1 MKSILLTNDDG
12 IGAEGLVALSDA
24 LRRIAHVFVVAPDRD
39 RSAVS
44 HGLTIRTHFR
54 LDKVDSDTFS
64 LNGTPAECVIYA
76 LDKVF
81 VQPPDLVIS
90 GINCGANLGD
100 HVMYSGTVAAAREAA
115 RHGIP
120 AMAVSQDCQEGKDV
134 SFKKGVEFMRNMV
147 SIMLDNGLNGEL
159 LLNVNIP
166 IGKIRGLKITRH
178 GCSRHLRHFNI
189 SDDEWDAMAPQSR
202 NFRKSDFPSD
212 RMAILERYVSVTPLE
227 RDQTDYVAARML
239 MGKAGEKLFALPR

>member
-1 MKSILLTNDDG
+1 M
-12 IGAEGLVALSDA
+12 ALSDA
-24 LRRIAHVFVVAPDRD
+24 LRRIANVFVVAPDRD

-44 HGLTIRTHFR
+44 HGLTIRTHFK
-54 LDKVDSDTFS
+54 LDKVGPDMFS

-120 AMAVSQDCQEGKDV
+120 AMAVSQDCQEGKGV

-147 SIMLDNGLNGEL
+147 AAMLDNGLNGEL

-166 IGKIRGLKITRH
+166 IGRIKGLKITRH
-178 GCSRHLRHFNI
+178 GCSRHLRHFNVP
-189 SDDEWDAMAPQSR
+189 DDEWDAMAPHSR
-202 NFRKSDFPSD
+202 NFRKSDFLSD
-212 RMAILERYVSVTPLE
+212 RMAILEHYVSVTPLE
-227 RDQTDYVAARML
+227 RDQTDYVAAQML
-239 MGKAGEKLFALPR
+239 TGKSGERLFSLP